1 MINFL
6 PLAILIALPTMQ
18 YGGMDMAVA
27 EKWGKAKVVRYRV
40 EGVHKARTNVVF
52 GDYEGKA
59 DVIDRLTVEFTWD
72 VRKREVVGPVTVV
85 DGKSGLSNV
94 P

>member
-1 MINFL
+1 M
-6 PLAILIALPTMQ
+6 AE

-27 EKWGKAKVVRYRV
+27 EKWGKAKVVKYRA
-40 EGVHKARTNVVF
+40 EGVYKARSMVVF

-59 DVIDRLTVEFTWD
+59 DITDTLTVYSPSTS
-72 VRKREVVGPVTVV
+72 RRAR
-85 DGKSGLSNV
+85 SSV